1 MFDRL
6 EKDLKEALAAIDASS
21 EHLEKARRMDISQIP
36 VRTELLESSVRPCS
50 RSISRVLTV
59 RTRARRALTLQP
71 PSSLTCN
78 RPWMVSKAR
87 M

>member
-36 VRTELLESSVRPCS
+36 VRTELASQFE
-50 RSISRVLTV
+50 SISQRAAAVGPRV
-59 RTRARRALTLQP
+59 ALL
-71 PSSLTCN
+71 SRL
-78 RPWMVSKAR
+78 
-87 M
+87 